1 MTLVHLYSVE
11 MKVLFHRDA
20 FNATSARRDRWDP
33 TPSDM
38 TNTLHTEMR
47 RARAR
52 GAWEMTL
59 TVGPVLESVLRETLS
74 HSGAQHVRDALSC
87 YDSIT
92 IELERFMI
100 HDFN

>member
-1 MTLVHLYSVE
+1 
-11 MKVLFHRDA
+11 
-20 FNATSARRDRWDP
+20 
-33 TPSDM
+33 
-38 TNTLHTEMR
+38 
-47 RARAR
+47 
-52 GAWEMTL
+52 MTL